1 MTPQTRAR
9 ILLGATALGLSAC
22 GGSRQAAAPAPAS
35 PQIVLITPPPNIVI
49 TNGPAPGAAPA
60 ADYAPPYATRWPGY

>member
-1 MTPQTRAR
+1 MTSHTAPW
-9 ILLGATALGLSAC
+9 ILLGAAALGLTAC

-49 TNGPAPGAAPA
+49 NNGPAPGAAPA
-60 ADYAPPYATRWPGY
+60 AYYASPYATRWPGY